1 MTSTHTVLLSCLPSA
16 TALLSATPFPPPQT
30 LPPFLGIAATYAV
43 FASTTITSTGATVI
57 TGDLGLYPGTS
68 VTGFPPAIVV
78 SGTAAVGS
86 PCAAA
91 ALSAL
96 ILAYDTAV
104 TLSAAPLNGSAAQVG
119 ADLGGLTIAPGVY
132 SSDTLSIAGRLTLM
146 GGDSSVF
153 IFRAETTLKLESAAS
168 VILKGGVLPCNV
180 FWVVRWQ
187 KLEARGR
194 RGLEQLCSPLRA
206 T

>member
-1 MTSTHTVLLSCLPSA
+1 M
-16 TALLSATPFPPPQT
+16 
-30 LPPFLGIAATYAV
+30 
-43 FASTTITSTGATVI
+43 
-57 TGDLGLYPGTS
+57 
-68 VTGFPPAIVV
+68 TGFPPAIVV